1 MNSAR
6 RLQHV
11 GHEFADVVAK
21 QGRCRLTVLLRVRLA
36 TPCRVLYSLW
46 TFNKSWTKESLEEE
60 AVVESVVESVVSSV
74 EAVELSVVTSITVE
88 LSTVVERTFAKKA
101 AKSLEE
107 AKPWNTPLKLIIP
120 YIYVLLITAKR
131 YLQN

>member
-1 MNSAR
+1 M
-6 RLQHV
+6 
-11 GHEFADVVAK
+11 
-21 QGRCRLTVLLRVRLA
+21 LLRVRLA

-60 AVVESVVESVVSSV
+60 SLEEESLEEESVVESVVSSV

-88 LSTVVERTFAKKA
+88 LSTVVERTFEKKA

-107 AKPWNTPLKLIIP
+107 AMLWNTPVKLIIP
-120 YIYVLLITAKR
+120 YIYVSLITAKR
-131 YLQN
+131 